1 MSGTD
6 RGARLPAAAAVVLTL
21 VLAGVIAAGAQSLP
35 ALTRPVNDFAGVV
48 DGPSAEAMDRLIRA
62 LDAKTTDAV
71 VVVTVDSI
79 APYADAAEYA
89 VKLFEQAGIG
99 RKGRDNGVLVL
110 LAVKERQVRI
120 EAGYDIES
128 IITDGFAGETSRE
141 VMLPYFRQGAYGPGL
156 RAGVERL
163 VGRIATARGVTLD
176 DLPADRGPTVEM
188 TLPPAW
194 LIVLALVVLFLIIRA
209 SASGSRR
216 AHRNSPDWG
225 RGNWSGWGGGVGG
238 FGGGSFGGG
247 GFGGGG
253 FGGFGGGRSGGGG
266 GGASW

>member
-1 MSGTD
+1 MSGTAS
-6 RGARLPAAAAVVLTL
+6 GVRLQTAAVVLAL
-21 VLAGVIAAGAQSLP
+21 ALAGVADGWAQALP
-35 ALTRPVNDFAGVV
+35 SLTRPVNDFAGVV

-79 APYADAAEYA
+79 APYANAAEYA
-89 VKLFEQAGIG
+89 VTLFEQAGIG
-99 RKGRDNGVLVL
+99 RKGRDNGLLVL

-120 EAGYDIES
+120 ETGYDLEA

-141 VMLPYFRQGAYGPGL
+141 VMVPYFRQGAYGPGL

-163 VGRIATARGVTLD
+163 VRRIAEARGVTLD
-176 DLPADRGPTVEM
+176 GLPADEGPAVEM
-188 TLPPAW
+188 RLPPGW
-194 LIVLALVVLFLIIRA
+194 LIVLALVVLVLIIRA
-209 SASGSRR
+209 STSGSGRARR
-216 AHRNSPDWG
+216 HTGDWG

-247 GFGGGG
+247 GLGGGG